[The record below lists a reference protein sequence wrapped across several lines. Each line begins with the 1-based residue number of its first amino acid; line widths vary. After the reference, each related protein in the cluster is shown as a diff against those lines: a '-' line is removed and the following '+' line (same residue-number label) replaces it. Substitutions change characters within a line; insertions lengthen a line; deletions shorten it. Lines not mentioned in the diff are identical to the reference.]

1 MQLKG
6 PAEYVNV
13 QGIVRRHVVHYS
25 THKVPKLYFNKRER
39 ERERENGTEITWLA
53 WLWALF

>member
-39 ERERENGTEITWLA
+39 ERENGTEITWLA